1 MQLKLIT
8 PERQVLDTEV
18 EEVYAPGVAGEFGV
32 LPGHITFMTALSV
45 GVLRYK
51 SQGREHFVSVSGGFV
66 EVLNDTVTV
75 LADTAE
81 QAEEIDAERAKRA
94 EERARAALGQI
105 EPATPE
111 QFDLQ
116 SALSRALNRLQVST
130 RHSGRA
136 AAP

>member
-32 LPGHITFMTALSV
+32 LPGHITFMTALTV

-94 EERARAALGQI
+94 EERARAALGQ
-105 EPATPE
+105 PMTPE
-111 QFDLQ
+111 QFDIQ